1 MKERFQCKRRKN
13 WAILV
18 IDICLAQDCPDLK
31 EGKCTF
37 KPNPPRKKKG
47 DKEKDKRRVKDV

>member
-13 WAILV
+13 WAILE

-31 EGKCTF
+31 EGRCTF
-37 KPNPPRKKKG
+37 KPNPPKKKG
-47 DKEKDKRRVKDV
+47 DKRRETNV